1 MLFLIL
7 YQYIYQEYRRKVT
20 MQNTH
25 PLISLTGLVL
35 IFLLFT
41 GVAYSQQYVIVD
53 MENGDRLTGIWRGA
67 TDTHFE
73 IEYNGQVLKF
83 PLEGHTLSFISNIEN
98 VPDRTAAKHFR
109 NGRDLLDLNLPE
121 LAKRQFEKALE
132 EFPKFADAHYQLGLL
147 YKTDGDFAKALERFR
162 SVALIDAQNFDLVPQ
177 LQEIGNN
184 VIATIDTD
192 EITTTDNNAVAME
205 KYAQA
210 VDAFQLILE
219 HYPEHESVPTL
230 SYQTGF
236 LLVENLNDTE
246 AGLELLQKTISQYHN
261 APEHEKAAYLIGG
274 LQAETGELEKALNT
288 LIKFVRIYPNSV
300 WVDDAYLKQAII
312 YLQMGNKANAV
323 NTANLVLQNTE
334 DPAITKQANDVLQ
347 ASAWNIFTK
356 DLPDTSI
363 QAIAVDGTSLWIGTP
378 KGIAQIKTRGNGG
391 WNAIE
396 ANAWLINEG
405 VPIVPDVRAIAV
417 NESELWVGTRNQGI
431 IHFNKERH
439 EVTNYTIAD
448 GLPSMW
454 IRDIKMDKNEI
465 WFATDA
471 GVVQQN
477 LKTGLQNRYNQEND
491 YISNDIHSIALTPDT
506 VWVGTSGDD
515 ITIFDRESGQWNRQN
530 FIGLEA
536 ETQIVRFDVVGN
548 KIFFSW
554 YNEEEKTN
562 GFIEANW
569 DGTEAESTTLYSGSG
584 TKETTVIGEILI
596 TGVVDKARPQLPS
609 EDGEIESTPLVL
621 WLAMSNYVAI
631 NYTQIQGEEWEGDI
645 GYPKIVLDDLS
656 IQCIAA
662 DKNRVWIGTTKGML
676 TIDAQKFRQT
686 TE

>member
-1 MLFLIL
+1 MNSD
-7 YQYIYQEYRRKVT
+7 RKKI
-20 MQNTH
+20 MQNTY
-25 PLISLTGLVL
+25 PLFSLKSLVL
-35 IFLLFT
+35 ILLLFT
-41 GVAYSQQYVIVD
+41 SVAHGEQYVIVD
-53 MENGDRLTGIWRGA
+53 MENGDRLTGIWRNA

-73 IEYNGQVLKF
+73 IEYNGQVLRF
-83 PLEGHTLSFISNIEN
+83 PLEGHTLTFISKLEN
-98 VPDRTAAKHFR
+98 VPDQTAAKHFR
-109 NGRDLLDLNLPE
+109 NGLALLDLESPE
-121 LAKRQFEKALE
+121 LAKRKFEAALE

-147 YKTDGDFAKALERFR
+147 YKIDGNIEKALARFR
-162 SVALIDAQNFDLVPQ
+162 SVALIDAANFDLVPQ

-184 VIATIDTD
+184 AIATISNDEVVTISDD
-192 EITTTDNNAVAME
+192 EIATNTK

-210 VDAFQLILE
+210 VDAFKLILK

-236 LLVENLNDTE
+236 LLVENLNDTV
-246 AGLELLQKTISQYHN
+246 AGLELLKSATDRFPT
-261 APEHEKAAYLIGG
+261 APEHEKAVYLIGK

-288 LIKFVRIYPNSV
+288 LKQFTRIYSDSDL
-300 WVDDAYLKQAII
+300 VDDANLKRAII
-312 YLQMGNKANAV
+312 YLQIGDRENAV
-323 NTANLVLQNTE
+323 NIANLVLQNPE

-347 ASAWNIFTK
+347 ASAWDIFTK

-363 QAIAVDGTSLWIGTP
+363 QAIAVDGTSLWIGTQ
-378 KGIAQIKTRGNGG
+378 KGIAQIETRGNGE
-391 WNAIE
+391 WKAIE

-405 VPIVPDVRAIAV
+405 VPTVPDVRAIAV
-417 NESELWVGTRNQGI
+417 NEFELWVGTRNHGI

-439 EVTNYTIAD
+439 EVNNYTIAD

-471 GVVQQN
+471 GVMQQN
-477 LKTGLQNRYNQEND
+477 FKTGLKNRYNQESD
-491 YISNDIHSIALTPDT
+491 YIPNDIHSIALTPDT
-506 VWVGTSGDD
+506 VWIGTSGDD
-515 ITIFDRESGQWNRQN
+515 IAIFDRELGIWNRQN

-536 ETQIVRFDVVGN
+536 KTQIVRFDVIGN
-548 KIFFSW
+548 KVFFSW

-562 GFIEANW
+562 GFLEANW
-569 DGTEAESTTLYSGSG
+569 DGTEAESTPLYSGSG
-584 TKETTVIGEILI
+584 TEETTVIGEILI
-596 TGVVDKARPQLPS
+596 TGVVDKARPQPPL
-609 EDGEIESTPLVL
+609 EDGEIQSTPLVL

-631 NYTQIQGEEWEGDI
+631 NYTQIKGQEWEGAI
-645 GYPKIVLDDLS
+645 EYPEIVLDDLS

-676 TIDAQKFRQT
+676 TIDAKKFHQI